1 MLSLYLYIIQI
12 VLSVVTAMNVTFEL
26 SPSLRASPEPP
37 HF

>member
-12 VLSVVTAMNVTFEL
+12 VLSVVTAMNAMFEL

-37 HF
+37 YF